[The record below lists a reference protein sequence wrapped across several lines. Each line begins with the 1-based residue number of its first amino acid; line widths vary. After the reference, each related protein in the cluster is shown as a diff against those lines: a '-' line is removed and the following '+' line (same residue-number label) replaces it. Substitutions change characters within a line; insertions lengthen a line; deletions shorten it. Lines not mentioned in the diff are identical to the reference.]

1 MTERQRKPEERII
14 FLEAEIQ
21 RHRELYYNEQPKIS
35 DAKYDSLEDEL
46 KKLDPD
52 NPILFRI
59 GVDRSELFTKERHII
74 PMNFSNHLKNR

>member
-1 MTERQRKPEERII
+1 MTERQGNPKERIK
-14 FLEAEIQ
+14 FLEEEIQ
-21 RHRELYYNEQPKIS
+21 RHRELYYNEQPEIS

-59 GVDRSELFTKERHII
+59 GVDL
-74 PMNFSNHLKNR
+74 MNISQ